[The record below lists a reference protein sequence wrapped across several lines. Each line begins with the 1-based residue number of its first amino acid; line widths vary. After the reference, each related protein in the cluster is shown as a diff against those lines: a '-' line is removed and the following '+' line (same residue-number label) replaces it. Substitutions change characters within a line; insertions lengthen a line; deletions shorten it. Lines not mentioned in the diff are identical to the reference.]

1 MSGNFRH
8 VRNLLDSSNGLLK
21 NGAHWSHCCM
31 ADGMI
36 QKAHQQW
43 MRTSSSVG
51 NLRQMQP
58 DGSWEKKQLE
68 NNHDEVVFPF

>member
-1 MSGNFRH
+1 
-8 VRNLLDSSNGLLK
+8 
-21 NGAHWSHCCM
+21 M

-43 MRTSSSVG
+43 MRTSSSLG

-58 DGSWEKKQLE
+58 DGSWEMEQLE